1 MAFTRATWHFFC
13 ALAWA
18 TAAARASAD
27 AAQATLT
34 PPARRLE
41 EATNASGVCCV
52 MTNYTDACECR
63 EEDYSLWSSKAAR
76 SPEACN
82 ATGRQWCETLDHT
95 SDDAILEARCEAY
108 GTDCKSG
115 VCCIM
120 DGSGYDSPCDC
131 DEADFSLWSTAESR
145 SADACRSTPGRDWCA
160 TLDHT
165 NDEAIRDL
173 RCEKY
178 GTDCESGVCCIMNG
192 LGGGE
197 TPIYEDAC
205 DCRVPDYM
213 YWASDQARSRRE
225 CNKVPG
231 LEWCAS
237 KDHTSDNE
245 INEARCIVY
254 GMNCGASLFPGLGSF
269 TTDDDADDD
278 PSGICCHLKGFQGT
292 RSYADACECRIADYY
307 QTISDDGPGSSEVA
321 CNATAEASW
330 CPSID
335 HPGDLLIKEAQCF
348 VYGLCDI
355 GRDPIPDPPT
365 PAPTITPM
373 PSPKP
378 TSRPTRAPTT
388 PEPTRAPTTEPTST
402 DGALPRHAVELA
414 VAVAAFVAYLV
425 I

>member
-1 MAFTRATWHFFC
+1 MDGPGSY
-13 ALAWA
+13 
-18 TAAARASAD
+18 ASPCD
-27 AAQATLT
+27 C
-34 PPARRLE
+34 E
-41 EATNASGVCCV
+41 EA
-52 MTNYTDACECR
+52 
-63 EEDYSLWSSKAAR
+63 DYSLWQTDEAR
-76 SPEACN
+76 S
-82 ATGRQWCETLDHT
+82 
-95 SDDAILEARCEAY
+95 
-108 GTDCKSG
+108 
-115 VCCIM
+115 
-120 DGSGYDSPCDC
+120 
-131 DEADFSLWSTAESR
+131 AE
-145 SADACRSTPGRDWCA
+145 ACRSTPGRDWCA

-165 NDEAIRDL
+165 SDDSIRDE
-173 RCEKY
+173 RCETY

-192 LGGGE
+192 LGGGD

-237 KDHTSDNE
+237 LDHTSDNE

-254 GMNCGASLFPGLGSF
+254 GINCGASLFPGLGTF
-269 TTDDDADDD
+269 DADDDD
-278 PSGICCHLKGFQGT
+278 PSGVCCHLNGLDGT
-292 RSYADACECRIADYY
+292 RSYADACECSVADYY
-307 QTISDDGPGSSEVA
+307 QTISDDGPGSSEIA

-365 PAPTITPM
+365 PAPTLTPM
-373 PSPKP
+373 PTDAPTTSPPTPKP
-378 TSRPTRAPTT
+378 STRPTRAPTT
-388 PEPTRAPTTEPTST
+388 PEPTST
-402 DGALPRHAVELA
+402 DGAPPRHAVELA
-414 VAVAAFVAYLV
+414 VAAAAFAAYLL